1 MHRAARTSAAAGARL
16 EFVRAF
22 EYPRSMH
29 VRPRPWLALVVLT
42 TACAS
47 GGEPQATDSVS
58 SPIFTTEGDDSDGTD
73 PSGTTTTTGGPEPT
87 STTTGTTG
95 PGEVSS
101 TTGLDPTTGPGTTGP
116 DTTGTT
122 GEPLDPCPKIRV
134 VTSGDV
140 LNVRPTPSTAMAVI
154 GTLPDGAVVDVLA
167 IVQGENIDGNDTWY
181 QVPGDWPEGY
191 VFGGFVECIP
201 EEPPLDEDGFFLPLQ
216 CGTSTTVT
224 QGNFGDFSHQGN
236 SAYAFDF
243 SLTTGTPLVAIAD
256 GTVTNLYGDTKP
268 GDPCYNG
275 GGEECNPYTNY
286 VTLLHEDGTGSV
298 YAHLSAVQVSLGQQV
313 MRGGVV
319 GLTGSTG
326 WSTGP
331 HAHVARQEN
340 CGGGFC
346 QSIAVAFEDVP
357 DDGVPVTGET
367 VTSQNCP

>member
-1 MHRAARTSAAAGARL
+1 MHARL
-16 EFVRAF
+16 C
-22 EYPRSMH
+22 
-29 VRPRPWLALVVLT
+29 PWLALVVLS

-47 GGEPQATDSVS
+47 GGEPQASDSAS
-58 SPIFTTEGDDSDGTD
+58 SPFLTTEGDDSDGTD
-73 PSGTTTTTGGPEPT
+73 PGGTTTTTGGPEPT
-87 STTTGTTG
+87 STTTGTTD
-95 PGEVSS
+95 PGEASS
-101 TTGLDPTTGPGTTGP
+101 TTGLDPTTGVDPTTGP

-134 VTSGDV
+134 VTPGDV
-140 LNVRPTPSTAMAVI
+140 LNVRPTPSTAMPAL

-167 IVQGENIDGNDTWY
+167 TVQGENIDGTDTWY

-191 VFGGFVECIP
+191 VFGGLVQCIP
-201 EEPPLDEDGFFLPLQ
+201 EEPPPNEDGFFLPLQ
-216 CGTSTTVT
+216 CGTTTTVT

-243 SLTTGTPLVAIAD
+243 SLATGTPLVAIAD
-256 GTVTNLYGDTKP
+256 GTVSSLYGDTKP

-275 GGEECNPYTNY
+275 GGEECINDANY
-286 VTLLHEDGTGSV
+286 VTLLHEDGTGSM

-346 QSIAVAFEDVP
+346 QSIAVSFEDVP